1 MKILI
6 ADSVD
11 KQCID
16 ILKNE
21 GFEVVDWSGSSVENI
36 IKEIATADGLIVRS
50 QTKVT
55 AQMLEAAP
63 MLKVVGRAGAGVDN
77 IDVPAATRR
86 GVLVMNT
93 PGGNTISTAEH
104 TMSLML
110 SLARNIPQANQSLR
124 EGKWD
129 RKSFSGVELF
139 EKTLG
144 IVGLGKVG
152 TEVARRSLA
161 LGMTV
166 IAFDPIHSSE
176 SAAKLGIELVNL
188 DQIFKRS
195 DFISIHSPLTAE
207 TKDLINEKTLSRCKQ
222 GVRII
227 NCARGGIVNEHD
239 LLRALENGHVA
250 GAALDVFQ
258 EEPPRDR
265 SLILH
270 PHVVATP
277 HLGASTEE
285 AQEKVALQIAHQIAD
300 FLKERGVTGAVNGE
314 MIRYMFR
321 KEFRPYIELAERLGR
336 LLSQLKVG
344 DLRSVTIMVNGTFLH
359 ELSTVLGSVLIK
371 GIFEKMLSEPVNY
384 VNALALA
391 KERGITVHVV
401 QGDDH
406 ILYANVIGV
415 EYETAKERRKFS
427 GTVFGNSDLR
437 IIGIDEFHFEMRP
450 YGIFLLYSNLDRPGM
465 LASVS
470 NILANAKINIGGL
483 SLGRYTG
490 GTTAL
495 TIIAL
500 DETPSQEVITKISTV
515 DGVSDVRLIF
525 L

>member
-1 MKILI
+1 MENVQFNFEKEVWHHRCRGQDEFTGKIFRISHLGYYDELDIITVLAAIERTLVRLQIQNQTGSGCPGRAGIFHFQQRIKIVPMKILI

-16 ILKNE
+16 ILKKE
-21 GFEVVDWSGSSVENI
+21 GFEVVDRSGSSAENI

-55 AQMLEAAP
+55 PQMLEAAP

-166 IAFDPIHSSE
+166 IAFDPIHSAE
-176 SAAKLGIELVNL
+176 SAGKMGIELVGL
-188 DQIFKRS
+188 DQIFNRS
-195 DFISIHSPLTAE
+195 DFITIHSPLTPE

-227 NCARGGIVNEHD
+227 NCVCGGIVNEHD

-250 GAALDVFQ
+250 GAALDVFE

-270 PHVVATP
+270 PRVVTTP

-285 AQEKVALQIAHQIAD
+285 AQEKVALQVAHQIAD
-300 FLKERGVTGAVNGE
+300 FLKERGVTDAGQ
-314 MIRYMFR
+314 R
-321 KEFRPYIELAERLGR
+321 
-336 LLSQLKVG
+336 
-344 DLRSVTIMVNGTFLH
+344 
-359 ELSTVLGSVLIK
+359 
-371 GIFEKMLSEPVNY
+371 
-384 VNALALA
+384 
-391 KERGITVHVV
+391 
-401 QGDDH
+401 
-406 ILYANVIGV
+406 
-415 EYETAKERRKFS
+415 
-427 GTVFGNSDLR
+427 
-437 IIGIDEFHFEMRP
+437 
-450 YGIFLLYSNLDRPGM
+450 
-465 LASVS
+465 
-470 NILANAKINIGGL
+470 
-483 SLGRYTG
+483 
-490 GTTAL
+490 
-495 TIIAL
+495 
-500 DETPSQEVITKISTV
+500 
-515 DGVSDVRLIF
+515 
-525 L
+525 